1 MRAPTSSSPAKRS
14 AARAPGTWARARRW
28 IQRLLGRAV
37 HEPEARAPRRASTLD
52 KSELERV
59 RLDLAAVLDQ
69 HPESRQVM
77 RHARALERGLEK
89 RGRFALDDLPV
100 QVIRRA
106 LEQLDTLVTDWSV
119 EGLSTLRSK
128 AAVAV
133 ADRERV
139 ENERDAVRRSASEDE
154 VEVEEASVTTFMR
167 ASEEWERS
175 FTGRTD
181 RTPLDEAA
189 VDPDDVPPSPDKAG
203 QPPRG

>member
-1 MRAPTSSSPAKRS
+1 MRAPTPSSAKRP
-14 AARAPGTWARARRW
+14 AARATGTWARARRW
-28 IQRLLGRAV
+28 IQRLLGRAAR
-37 HEPEARAPRRASTLD
+37 EPAARTPRRASTLD
-52 KSELERV
+52 KAELDRV
-59 RLDLAAVLDQ
+59 RQDLAAVLDQ

-100 QVIRRA
+100 KVIRRA

-133 ADRERV
+133 ADRERI
-139 ENERDAVRRSASEDE
+139 ENERDAVRRSATEGE

-175 FTGRTD
+175 FTGRSD
-181 RTPLDEAA
+181 LTPLDEAA
-189 VDPDDVPPSPDKAG
+189 GDADAPPPGDKAG
-203 QPPRG
+203 QAPRD

>member
-119 EGLSTLRSK
+119 AGLSTLRSK

-139 ENERDAVRRSASEDE
+139 ENERDAVRRSATEDE